1 MNPIEM
7 LAFLLITAAV
17 LLVLYKLYRG
27 PTVHDRLVAAD
38 TLGVTTTAG
47 LVWLTSIFSN
57 PIYLDVSL
65 LYGALAFV
73 GVVAVARALEGK
85 PS

>member
-1 MNPIEM
+1 MNPIEL
-7 LAFLLITAAV
+7 LAFTLIAASV
-17 LLVLYKLYRG
+17 LLALYKLYRG
-27 PTVHDRLVAAD
+27 PSVHDRLVAAD

-47 LVWLTSIFSN
+47 LVWLASSFDN

-73 GVVAVARALEGK
+73 GVVAVARAMEGSH
-85 PS
+85 P